1 MNFPGIF
8 SDLFFDYT
16 LRTVALGSAVLGIVS
31 GALGA
36 YAVLR
41 KQSLLGDAMSHAA
54 LPGIALAFLLTGS
67 KMPLVLIVG
76 AALAGWAATLFIMSI
91 VSTTR
96 VKYDSALGMVLSVFF
111 GAGLVLLTIIQKR
124 PDATQA
130 GLDKFLFGQAAALLG
145 RDVVTMAVLGGLSL
159 LAVGMLWKEF
169 KLLSFDPEFA
179 STLGFP
185 IRGLDILLTTLIVI
199 AIVIGLQTVGVVLM
213 SAMIVA
219 PGASA
224 RQWTDRLGVMVA
236 LSALFGAMA
245 GVTGAVISASV
256 PRLPTGPTI
265 VVSVSVI
272 VIVSI
277 LFAPR
282 RGILWSWLRDR
293 QQRGRLRL
301 EAILE
306 DLYILAREHRD
317 RGHAHSVSVLRLMSA
332 GRGGVE
338 NSLRILRERGLVR
351 QVGKDE
357 WSLTPEGVTEAA
369 RIAETRRGHADER

>member
-1 MNFPGIF
+1 
-8 SDLFFDYT
+8 
-16 LRTVALGSAVLGIVS
+16 
-31 GALGA
+31 
-36 YAVLR
+36 
-41 KQSLLGDAMSHAA
+41 
-54 LPGIALAFLLTGS
+54 
-67 KMPLVLIVG
+67 
-76 AALAGWAATLFIMSI
+76 
-91 VSTTR
+91 
-96 VKYDSALGMVLSVFF
+96 
-111 GAGLVLLTIIQKR
+111 LLTIIQKR

-159 LAVGMLWKEF
+159 LVVGALWKEL

-185 IRGLDILLTTLIVI
+185 IRTLDILLTTLIVI

-282 RGILWSWLRDR
+282 RGILWSK
-293 QQRGRLRL
+293 
-301 EAILE
+301 
-306 DLYILAREHRD
+306 
-317 RGHAHSVSVLRLMSA
+317 
-332 GRGGVE
+332 
-338 NSLRILRERGLVR
+338 LREARKR
-351 QVGKDE
+351 VG
-357 WSLTPEGVTEAA
+357 
-369 RIAETRRGHADER
+369 